1 MPSMSTEFKEWVSAK
16 LPYFRLMS
24 AQLTSVIENLL
35 KQNNVD
41 YFSIESRTKDIN
53 GIEEKIKRKNYKNP
67 QIQLTDISGIRVIL
81 YVEDD
86 VNKVCNIIKE
96 TFDIDKPN
104 SSDNIQR
111 LSTDRIGYRSTHFVC
126 DVGTARAAMKEYS
139 SFSDLKF
146 EIQIRTILQH
156 AWASLTHDRNYKL
169 GNSLPENIQRKIN
182 LYSGMLEIVDMGFS
196 EVINDIESYK
206 TLLLSKDMEEFID
219 DKIDSINLI
228 EYINKMALKYDY
240 QLNPV
245 NLPFDNEVLINE
257 LQHFNI
263 FNLSQLQE
271 IVPDKFWDNIKKHGI
286 ETTYIGVVRD
296 FLIIKNYHK
305 LAETPDKGWTMFMDG
320 EEYDKAKG
328 FYTEYMDESN
338 FYEMMA
344 ILE

>member
-1 MPSMSTEFKEWVSAK
+1 MSIEFKEWVSEK

-24 AQLTSVIENLL
+24 TQLASVIENLL
-35 KQNNVD
+35 KQNNVT
-41 YFSIESRTKDIN
+41 YFSIDSRTKDTN
-53 GIEEKIKRKNYKNP
+53 GIEEKIKRKNYKDP
-67 QIQLTDISGIRVIL
+67 KVQLTDISGIRIIL
-81 YVEDD
+81 YIEDD
-86 VNKVCNIIKE
+86 VKKVCDIIKE
-96 TFDIDKPN
+96 TFNVDSSN
-104 SSDNIQR
+104 SLDNIQR

-126 DVGTARAAMKEYS
+126 DIGKARTAMKEYS
-139 SFSDLKF
+139 SFSELKF

-156 AWASLTHDRNYKL
+156 AWASLTHDRNYKV
-169 GNSLPENIQRKIN
+169 GKSLPENIQRKIN

-228 EYINKMALKYDY
+228 EYINKMALKHDY
-240 QLNPV
+240 HLSPII
-245 NLPFDNEVLINE
+245 LPFDNEALINE

-286 ETTYIGVVRD
+286 ETTYIGVVRN

-305 LAETPDKGWTMFMDG
+305 LAEIPDKNWTISMDD
-320 EEYDKAKG
+320 EEYEKAKR

-338 FYEMMA
+338 FYEMME